1 MRRLSTGL
9 WVLSIAVSAGCV
21 RPSGPAAWGHGASAP
36 VSEGAA
42 GEFAW
47 ADLNAE
53 AFARARSEGR
63 IVLIDGS
70 AEWCH
75 WCHVMDATTYSDPEV
90 RKLLGER
97 FLPVKVD
104 IDSRPDFEER
114 YHDWGWPATV
124 LMTADAEEISKF
136 RGYIPPAKFLD
147 VLRAAAA
154 APAPAPG
161 GATSKAT
168 AMQPGPLSEEQVAEA
183 GGRAQ
188 RVLDGLWDAREG
200 SWGEPQKVPLY
211 WDNAWALA
219 QARAGSESARKRAL
233 FTLEQQRKII
243 DPVWGGICQY
253 STDGDW
259 VHPHFEKLTPIQ
271 AGAIDNYAT
280 AFALTGDAQW
290 LATAQLVRGFVDR
303 FMTGPEGGFYATMDA
318 DLNAHDATK
327 PLVSGHD
334 YYEKDDAARRALG
347 IPRVDSHEYGREN
360 GLAIAA
366 YVTLNGL
373 AGHTRFD
380 GHRSGRGAPQRGSWR
395 RTRRASAGSP
405 TAGLDDVRVLY
416 PGRQRCVRLRARAP
430 LRGDPRAALPRERRP
445 NRRVSRARA
454 AGSGWRLLRVH
465 ARSHRRGRPGGAAQA
480 LRGQRHGHSLPRATL
495 ALRRRATPTGA
506 RSGVRF
512 AVVGTQEAIDDR
524 GRMVGDMLLAIEETS
539 VPTVSVPRGQWRR
552 AAASRRRVSRRRSR
566 PMRPWSQRQPSR
578 PPGPSRTAH
587 TGSR

>member
-1 MRRLSTGL
+1 MRWSSGL
-9 WVLSIAVSAGCV
+9 WVAWLVTSAGCV
-21 RPSGPAAWGHGASAP
+21 RSAGPAAWGHGASAP
-36 VSEGAA
+36 VSEGAT
-42 GEFAW
+42 GEFTW
-47 ADLNAE
+47 GDLNAE

-75 WCHVMDATTYSDPEV
+75 WCHVMDATTYRDPEV

-161 GATSKAT
+161 GATAKAT

-188 RVLDGLWDAREG
+188 RALDGLWDAQEG
-200 SWGEPQKVPLY
+200 SWGDQQKVPLH

-219 QARAGSESARKRAL
+219 QARAGSEISRKRAL
-233 FTLEQQRKII
+233 FTLDRQRRII

-259 VHPHFEKLTPIQ
+259 LHPHFEKLTPVQ

-280 AFALTGDAQW
+280 AFALTGDPQW

-318 DLNAHDATK
+318 DLNANDPTK
-327 PLVSGHD
+327 PLVSGQD
-334 YYEKDDAARRALG
+334 YYAKDDAARRALG

-366 YVTLNGL
+366 YVTLGQATHDETAIGAAERAAARIL
-373 AGHTRFD
+373 ATHATSLGGIAHA
-380 GHRSGRGAPQRGSWR
+380 GA
-395 RTRRASAGSP
+395 
-405 TAGLDDVRVLY
+405 DDVRVLY
-416 PGRQRCVRLRARAP
+416 LADSAAFGFALVRLYEATREPRYLESARRIAEFLVRELQDPAGGFFASTPDPTAVGVLAARRKPFEDNVMAIRFLGRLSRFAPSDAYRSAIGRA
-430 LRGDPRAALPRERRP
+430 
-445 NRRVSRARA
+445 
-454 AGSGWRLLRVH
+454 
-465 ARSHRRGRPGGAAQA
+465 
-480 LRGQRHGHSLPRATL
+480 
-495 ALRRRATPTGA
+495 
-506 RSGVRF
+506 F

-524 GRMVGDMLLAIEETS
+524 GRMVGDLLLAIEETKYL
-539 VPTVSVPRGQWRR
+539 R
-552 AAASRRRVSRRRSR
+552 
-566 PMRPWSQRQPSR
+566 
-578 PPGPSRTAH
+578 
-587 TGSR
+587 